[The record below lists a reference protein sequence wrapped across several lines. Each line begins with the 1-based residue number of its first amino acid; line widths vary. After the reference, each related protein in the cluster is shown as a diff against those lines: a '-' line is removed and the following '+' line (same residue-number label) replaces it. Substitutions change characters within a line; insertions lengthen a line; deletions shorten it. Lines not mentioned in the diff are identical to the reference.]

1 MGDIGSCFLSRATA
15 LVMHGSK
22 SSAFERSLEES
33 RGARELPLDEKV
45 RDPSKSSR
53 IVPLG
58 ESGENIRGSMLSKRP
73 EVEGGKWA

>member
-1 MGDIGSCFLSRATA
+1 M
-15 LVMHGSK
+15 
-22 SSAFERSLEES
+22 EES

-58 ESGENIRGSMLSKRP
+58 ESGENIRGSMVSKRP